1 MTSYSQVFG
10 GGTILPGDVSYNT
23 LTTAVDATL
32 VWPREANAGGNVAGA
47 VMDITTTVASLNI
60 TMASATGISTGYAVT
75 FYNSGSNSYSVKDA
89 GGTTRATVAA
99 GDAWIF
105 ICKNNST
112 DAGTWLTFQMGAG
125 SASVNAASLA
135 GTGLIASGSLLTL
148 DMPMDSLNSNYSIGT
163 SDRAR
168 LKNWTGGSGTITLL
182 AAGTGTNGFYFC
194 IRNTGSGSLSINR
207 AGSDVINGS
216 ATSFTLAVG
225 ESTWFN
231 CDGTGWY
238 TYGYGRAL
246 SGGSFAL
253 LSIDVSGTGDYT
265 LSAGQLNQVG
275 YKLTGTIT
283 GARNIIVPT
292 TVAQYWVDNQTTG
305 AFTLTVKTAAGS
317 GVVVPTGSRYIL
329 YVDGSGVVD
338 ADTGSFSSPLA
349 VADGGTGATTASSA
363 RTNLGATSIGNSLF
377 TASTTAAARTAI
389 GSGAVGDSVF
399 TGATAAAIQTTL
411 SVPPTSR
418 TISTSGYTTG
428 GGDLSANRTITLGS
442 MGAVSRLLGSGSAS
456 ATIADITLGSNLSMS
471 GTTLSVSGITPGNTN
486 SDPVI
491 TVYTTGSG
499 THTPNA
505 NAKWMR
511 VRLVGGGGGGGGNT
525 NANVGESVPGA
536 GGGGGGYVEHWYA
549 TPSAL
554 SYAVG
559 AAGTG
564 GIGAAGGAGGNTTF
578 GTLTAS
584 GGGGG
589 AVGTSAG
596 SFFLRGVPGSGG
608 AASGGNI
615 ANAAGGPGGPSGGSS
630 AGGISGYGGNSALG
644 GGGALVINQSTN
656 TVVACN
662 AGSVGGG
669 GSGSCNFN
677 KTSSGTGTGG
687 DGGAGIIIVEE
698 YIWT

>member
-1 MTSYSQVFG
+1 MPSYSQVFG

-47 VMDITTTVASLNI
+47 VMDVITTASNVNI
-60 TMASATGISTGYAVT
+60 TMASAVGISTGYAVT
-75 FYNSGSNSYSVKDA
+75 FYNSGANSYFVKDA
-89 GGTTRATVAA
+89 GGTVRATVAA
-99 GDAWIF
+99 GAAWIF
-105 ICKNNST
+105 ICKDNST
-112 DAGTWLTFQMGAG
+112 AAGTWLIFQMGAG

-135 GTGLIASGSLLTL
+135 GTGLVAAGSLLTL
-148 DMPMDSLNSNYSIGT
+148 DTPVDSFNTNYTVGT

-168 LKNWTGGSGTITLL
+168 YKNWTGGSGTVTLIQ
-182 AAGTGTNGFYFC
+182 AGTATNGFFFC
-194 IRNTGSGSLSINR
+194 IRNSGSGSLSINR

-225 ESTWFN
+225 ESAWFI

-238 TYGYGRAL
+238 TFGYGRAL

-275 YKLTGTIT
+275 YKLTGTLT

-292 TVAQYWVDNQTTG
+292 TVAQYWVDNSTTG

-329 YVDGSGVVD
+329 YTDGSGVVD
-338 ADTGSFSSPLA
+338 ADTGSFASPLA
-349 VADGGTGATTASSA
+349 VVDGGTGATTASSA
-363 RTNLGATSIGNSLF
+363 RTNLGATSVGNAVF
-377 TASTTAAARTAI
+377 TAATTAAARTAI
-389 GSGAVGDSVF
+389 GSGSVGDAIFV
-399 TGATAAAIQTTL
+399 AAAASAVWTQIGTGR
-411 SVPPTSR
+411 SVL
-418 TISTSGYTTG
+418 TSGYTSG

-442 MGAVSRLLGSGSAS
+442 MGAVSRLLGSGSAA
-456 ATIADITLGSNLSMS
+456 ATIADITLGTGLSMS
-471 GTTLSVSGITPGNTN
+471 GTTLNVSL
-486 SDPVI
+486 SDPII

-505 NAKWMR
+505 STRWMR
-511 VRLVGGGGGGGGNT
+511 VTLVGGGGAGGGVGNVAASEGMGSGGGG
-525 NANVGESVPGA
+525 A
-536 GGGGGGYVEHWYA
+536 GGCVMHFYA

-559 AAGTG
+559 AGGTG
-564 GIGAAGGAGGNTTF
+564 AAGSNGGAGGATTF

-584 GGGGG
+584 GGSGGDIGSTAGSWRPNGGGG
-589 AVGTSAG
+589 A
-596 SFFLRGVPGSGG
+596 GG

-615 ANAAGGPGGPSGGSS
+615 ANIAGGSGHNGYCGSTGGVGGGGGVSFLGGAGGPTIATTAGVSTAGIAAATNSGS
-630 AGGISGYGGNSALG
+630 G
-644 GGGALVINQSTN
+644 GGGAGNCQKTSSAA
-656 TVVACN
+656 VA
-662 AGSVGGG
+662 G
-669 GSGSCNFN
+669 GSG
-677 KTSSGTGTGG
+677 
-687 DGGAGIIIVEE
+687 GAGLIIVEE
-698 YIWT
+698 YL